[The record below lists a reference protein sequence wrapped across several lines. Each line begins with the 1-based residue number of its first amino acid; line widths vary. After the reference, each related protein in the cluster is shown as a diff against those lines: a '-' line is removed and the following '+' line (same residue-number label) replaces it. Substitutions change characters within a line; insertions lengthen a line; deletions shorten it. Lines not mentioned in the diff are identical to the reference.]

1 MSREET
7 ARSKHKNGNNC
18 AVSVYSTFFDRI
30 SGVAPTPRSE
40 GGKCGALLAGEK
52 ALSQMGLSTEAFDQE
67 FLQLFGSLKCSDLRK
82 AKIPC
87 SDLVG
92 TAARLVEEMM
102 EQRS

>member
-18 AVSVYSTFFDRI
+18 AVSVYSSFFDRI
-30 SGVAPTPRSE
+30 SGVAPTPRIE
-40 GGKCGALLAGEK
+40 GGKCGALMAGEK
-52 ALSQMGLSTEAFDQE
+52 ALSQMGLSTETFDQE
-67 FLQLFGSLKCSDLRK
+67 FLELFGSLKCADLRK

-87 SDLVG
+87 NDLVG

-102 EQRS
+102 EQK

>member
-18 AVSVYSTFFDRI
+18 AVSVYSSFFDRI

-67 FLQLFGSLKCSDLRK
+67 FLQLFGSLKCAELRK

-87 SDLVG
+87 NDLVG
-92 TAARLVEEMM
+92 TAARLVEELM